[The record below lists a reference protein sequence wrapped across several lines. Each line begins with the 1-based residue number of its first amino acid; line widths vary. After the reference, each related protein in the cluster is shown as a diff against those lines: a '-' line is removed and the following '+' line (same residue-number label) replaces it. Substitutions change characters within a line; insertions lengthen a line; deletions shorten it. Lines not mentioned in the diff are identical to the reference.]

1 MYRPCSPRSKAV
13 VRDDVSEQQPGSQI
27 YNIQKGPAAR
37 EAGLASQ
44 STTHDLKGKPM
55 SGIRAV
61 VVDPEAP
68 NRLALADVGEP
79 SPTPSEALVRVAAV
93 SLNRGEVRRAESSEP
108 GFRPGWDL
116 AGTVERA
123 AADGSGP
130 QEGSRVVG
138 FLPSGA
144 WAELVAV
151 PTDSVAALPE
161 DVSFEEASTLP
172 VAGLTALY
180 ALEEGAY
187 VLGRSVLVTGASG
200 GAGQFGL
207 QLARAAG
214 ARVVGLVRRE
224 EHAGFVEEA
233 GAHEVVVDES
243 GAAAREQGPYH
254 LVLES
259 VGGEVLGNALS
270 MLAPG
275 GTCVSFGT
283 SASTEVEFDA
293 RTLYLTG
300 GARLYGF
307 ILFHEVLARPAS
319 GGLDRLARMVAD
331 GRLKPRVEVVAPWT
345 EVGEVA
351 RRLIERGYTGKAV
364 LQVGPDY
371 RDPP

>member
-1 MYRPCSPRSKAV
+1 
-13 VRDDVSEQQPGSQI
+13 
-27 YNIQKGPAAR
+27 
-37 EAGLASQ
+37 
-44 STTHDLKGKPM
+44 M
-55 SGIRAV
+55 SGIKAV
-61 VVDPEAP
+61 VVDPDAP
-68 NRLALADVGEP
+68 NRLALADVEEP
-79 SPTPSEALVRVAAV
+79 SPTPSEVLVRVSAV
-93 SLNRGEVRRAESSEP
+93 SLNRGEVRRAGSSEP

-144 WAELVAV
+144 WAELAAV
-151 PTDSVAALPE
+151 PTDSVAFLA
-161 DVSFEEASTLP
+161 DGVSFEEASTLP

-180 ALEEGAY
+180 ALEEGGNL
-187 VLGRSVLVTGASG
+187 LGRNVLVTGASG
-200 GAGQFGL
+200 GAGQFAL

-224 EHAGFVEEA
+224 EHVRLVEEA

-243 GAAAREQGPYH
+243 GAAAGEKGPYH

-283 SASTEVEFDA
+283 SATADVEFDA
-293 RTLYLTG
+293 RTFYLTG

-319 GGLDRLARMVAD
+319 QGLDRLARMVAD
-331 GRLKPRVEVVAPWT
+331 GRLKPRIEVEAPWT
-345 EVGEVA
+345 ELGEIAA
-351 RRLIERGYTGKAV
+351 RLLERGYTGKAV
-364 LQVGPDY
+364 LRVSGA
-371 RDPP
+371 